1 MSHEITSIEGLEAIY
16 GTPNLASTAKVTD
29 RVTPL
34 YRRFIEASPLVLL
47 ATSGPEGLDCS
58 PRGDK
63 AAAIR
68 IIDEKTLALPDRRG
82 NNRIDSLR
90 NVVRDP
96 RIGLLFLLPGS
107 GTTIRLN
114 GRGVVSVDPD
124 LLASFAVDEKPPRT
138 VLLITVDELFFQ
150 CARAIVRS
158 RSLGVRPSGNL
169 PPPDRGSSGAP
180 YESGAG
186 VCLARM
192 TIQSN
197 SDKGL
202 AVLILTPVESGGTSA
217 LP

>member
-16 GTPNLASTAKVTD
+16 GTPNLASTAKVAD

-114 GRGVVSVDPD
+114 GRGVVSIDPD

-158 RSLGVRPSGNL
+158 QLWNPARHI
-169 PPPDRGSSGAP
+169 AP
-180 YESGAG
+180 G
-186 VCLARM
+186 
-192 TIQSN
+192 
-197 SDKGL
+197 
-202 AVLILTPVESGGTSA
+202 A
-217 LP
+217 LPTPGDILAEMSDGEVGGAEYDAAWPARAKASLW